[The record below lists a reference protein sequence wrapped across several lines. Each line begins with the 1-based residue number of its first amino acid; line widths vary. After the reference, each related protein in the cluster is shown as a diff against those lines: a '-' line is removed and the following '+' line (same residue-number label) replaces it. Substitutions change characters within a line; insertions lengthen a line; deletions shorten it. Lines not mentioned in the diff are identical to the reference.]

1 MKKKS
6 QSEFKHKSLIF
17 GQEISFKDLSLYVP
31 ERYFFK
37 ILKICF
43 TAYVKNLCEENNP
56 GYIYNESVSV
66 CYKIDSNPRLFT
78 EAEFFCGESGGHL
91 LRIDT
96 ERKQKF
102 VEDLDLQ
109 SLSTKI
115 YQIDNL
121 FLR

>member
-1 MKKKS
+1 MK
-6 QSEFKHKSLIF
+6 I
-17 GQEISFKDLSLYVP
+17 
-31 ERYFFK
+31 
-37 ILKICF
+37 
-43 TAYVKNLCEENNP
+43 LCEEINP

-66 CYKIDSNPRLFT
+66 CYKIDSNPRPFR
-78 EAEFFCGESGGHL
+78 EAELFCGESGGHL

-115 YQIDNL
+115 YQINNL

>member
-1 MKKKS
+1 M
-6 QSEFKHKSLIF
+6 
-17 GQEISFKDLSLYVP
+17 
-31 ERYFFK
+31 
-37 ILKICF
+37 
-43 TAYVKNLCEENNP
+43 KNLCEENNP

-115 YQIDNL
+115 YQINNL

>member
-1 MKKKS
+1 M
-6 QSEFKHKSLIF
+6 E
-17 GQEISFKDLSLYVP
+17 
-31 ERYFFK
+31 
-37 ILKICF
+37 
-43 TAYVKNLCEENNP
+43 NLCEENNP

-78 EAEFFCGESGGHL
+78 DAELFCEESGGHL

-115 YQIDNL
+115 YQIANP

>member
-1 MKKKS
+1 M
-6 QSEFKHKSLIF
+6 
-17 GQEISFKDLSLYVP
+17 
-31 ERYFFK
+31 
-37 ILKICF
+37 
-43 TAYVKNLCEENNP
+43 KNLCEENNQ

-115 YQIDNL
+115 YQINNP